1 MDDGRDGDDDRD
13 SDDDRTDIEREVSE
27 AIHAAVIRN
36 AVAAGWLDG
45 QAEDCRACGNVW
57 LEGEP
62 PTLACP
68 NGHFVDLE
76 CCEVGVSLTPVCP
89 ICEA

>member
-1 MDDGRDGDDDRD
+1 MGEDPEDDDRD
-13 SDDDRTDIEREVSE
+13 DIEREVTA
-27 AIHAAVIRN
+27 AIEAAVIRK
-36 AVAAGWLDG
+36 AVASGWRAG
-45 QAEDCRACGNVW
+45 QAEDCAVCGNIW

-76 CCEVGVSLTPVCP
+76 CCELEPTLTPVCP
-89 ICEA
+89 ICSA